1 MITVKQLQPPP
12 KLFRFEFTL
21 FLCVIIT
28 ITLSACEWQNGSNGC
43 DSTQPQDQILQVHST
58 TQINMPAEILLPT
71 DNTAN
76 CQDDGQVTTL
86 PANGSVSGEFPS
98 LMYTP
103 QANFSGTDTFSYQI
117 QCDAATTYQ
126 IQVDVINGNTGDDA
140 GNSGDNVSGDDS
152 HNNTADNT
160 GEMTDNDG
168 NDSDG
173 YTGEGDWLHTRGN
186 RIVDGNGKTVWLTG
200 ANWFGFNAH
209 ERVFHGLWSVE
220 LETTLKAIAQR
231 GINILRVPIST
242 ELLAEWMTGQ
252 PPEPI
257 GLNYY
262 ANPKLE
268 GLNTL
273 EIFDLTLNLCEKY
286 GLKVMLD
293 VHSAEANNSGHV
305 FPMWYTE
312 GISTETFYKTWEWVA
327 DRYKDNDTLIAF
339 DLENEPHG
347 KVNERPRAKWDD
359 TSDPDNWKYVFEQA
373 SKRILARNPNVLVL
387 CEGIEVYPM
396 PDVNWNDTNEKAF
409 YGTWWGGN
417 LRGVADYPVD
427 LAGHQNQLVYS
438 PHDYG
443 PAVWPQAWF
452 EGDFTQQS
460 LYNDVWAPNWFFIQ
474 ESNLAPL
481 LIGEWGGFMD
491 GGDNEKWM
499 VLLRNFIQDN
509 HIHHTFWCINPNSGD
524 TGGLLDHDWITWDE
538 VKYAL
543 LKPVLWQNSTGKFVG
558 LDHEIPLGG
567 SGSTTGISLNQYYN
581 NGGTPPN
588 P

>member
-1 MITVKQLQPPP
+1 MIIVKQFYPPSRHLP
-12 KLFRFEFTL
+12 SKFLVFLCAILTVTL
-21 FLCVIIT
+21 F
-28 ITLSACEWQNGSNGC
+28 SSCEGQNGTDGC
-43 DSTQPQDQILQVHST
+43 GSPQPQDQILQIQGT
-58 TQINMPAEILLPT
+58 TQKNTPVEISLPT

-76 CQDDGQVTTL
+76 CQTEGQVTTF
-86 PANGSVSGEFPS
+86 PANGHVSGGFPN
-98 LMYTP
+98 LIYTP
-103 QANFSGTDTFSYQI
+103 QANFSGTDSFSYFI
-117 QCDAATTYQ
+117 QCDVATTYQ
-126 IQVDVINGNTGDDA
+126 VQVDIINSDTEDDTEVDTNDDT
-140 GNSGDNVSGDDS
+140 NSD
-152 HNNTADNT
+152 T
-160 GEMTDNDG
+160 G
-168 NDSDG
+168 NDSDD
-173 YTGEGDWLHTRGN
+173 YTGEGDWLHTKGN
-186 RIVDGNGKTVWLTG
+186 RIVDRNGKTVWLTG

-220 LETTLKAIAQR
+220 LEATLKTIAQR

-242 ELLAEWMTGQ
+242 QLLAEWMTGR

-268 GLNTL
+268 GMDTL
-273 EIFDLTLNLCEKY
+273 EIFDLTLQLCEKY

-305 FPMWYTE
+305 FPMWYTQD
-312 GISTETFYKTWEWVA
+312 ISTETFYKTWEWVA
-327 DRYKDNDTLIAF
+327 DRYKNNDTLIAF

-359 TSDPDNWKYVFEQA
+359 TSDSDNWKHVFEQA
-373 SKRILARNPNVLVL
+373 SKRILAKNPNVLVL

-396 PDVNWNDTNEKAF
+396 EGISWNDTNEKAY

-417 LRGVADYPVD
+417 LRGVADYPID
-427 LAGHQNQLVYS
+427 LANNQDQLVYS

-460 LYNDVWAPNWFFIQ
+460 LYKDVWHPNWFFIQ

-499 VLLRNFIQDN
+499 ILLRDFIKGN

-538 VKYAL
+538 AKYAL
-543 LKPVLWQNSTGKFVG
+543 VKPVLWQNAAGKFVG
-558 LDHEIPLGG
+558 LDHDIPLGG
-567 SGSTTGISLNQYYN
+567 TGSTTGISLNQYYN
-581 NGGTPPN
+581 SGGAPPN